1 MKPKEPPSLMS
12 NPLDPKLNR
21 RQFLRQTFAFSA
33 LAAASPRLLLADQ
46 PAISPK
52 PAPDPNGQHMFMV
65 GDWGTDKYLDQQIA
79 TANAMKGWVDQRHI
93 HPGSLFMLGDNWY
106 GDLGVGYVSPRWQ
119 QQFEQMYPTSHFPG
133 PAYVVLGNHDYER
146 RVSSK
151 VDLQLGYAAH
161 AASQGKPTRWT
172 LPSRWYTFQYPQNNP
187 VITFI
192 CLDTNLPGQ
201 KHGAEMFEPWSFDMK
216 KEDRDAQDAWFR
228 AELAK
233 PRTTPFVAC
242 VAHHPLYT
250 NGVHKD
256 QKILI
261 HDWDAL
267 LRQYK
272 IDFWISGHDH
282 DLQHLE
288 FAGHPTSFVIS
299 GGGGAELVDWTTPP
313 EKRGPYGGK
322 VIGFSNMELS
332 KDSIIFRHVSAQG
345 QVLHSFRKTPDGKV
359 EIFLPAV

>member
-1 MKPKEPPSLMS
+1 
-12 NPLDPKLNR
+12 
-21 RQFLRQTFAFSA
+21 
-33 LAAASPRLLLADQ
+33 
-46 PAISPK
+46 
-52 PAPDPNGQHMFMV
+52 
-65 GDWGTDKYLDQQIA
+65 
-79 TANAMKGWVDQRHI
+79 
-93 HPGSLFMLGDNWY
+93 
-106 GDLGVGYVSPRWQ
+106 
-119 QQFEQMYPTSHFPG
+119 MYPTSHFPG

-161 AASQGKPTRWT
+161 AKGTRWT
-172 LPSRWYTFQYPQNNP
+172 LPSRWYTFTYPQKDP

-192 CLDTNLPGQ
+192 CLDTNLPGM
-201 KHGAEMFEPWSFDMK
+201 KHGAEIFEPWSFDMK
-216 KEDRDAQDAWFR
+216 KEDRDQQDAWFR
-228 AELAK
+228 QELAK
-233 PRTTPFVAC
+233 PRMTPFVAC

-250 NGVHKD
+250 NGIHKD

-313 EKRGPYGGK
+313 EKRGPFGNK
-322 VIGFSNMELS
+322 VIGFSNMEFS
-332 KDSIIFRHVSAQG
+332 KDGIIFRHVNAQG
-345 QVLHSFRKTPDGKV
+345 QAIHIFRKTPDGKV
-359 EIFLPAV
+359 EIFLPSV

>member
-1 MKPKEPPSLMS
+1 MS
-12 NPLDPKLNR
+12 NPLDHKMNR
-21 RQFLRQTFAFSA
+21 RRFLRQSFAFSA
-33 LAAASPRLLLADQ
+33 VAAASPRLALAAQ
-46 PAISPK
+46 AGGLKPA
-52 PAPDPNGQHMFMV
+52 PAPDPNGQHMFLV
-65 GDWGTDKYLDQQIA
+65 GDWGTDKYLDQQTA
-79 TANAMKGWVDQRHI
+79 TARAMMQWVDQRHI

-106 GDLGVGYVSPRWQ
+106 GDMGVGYISPRWQ

-146 RVSSK
+146 KVSSK

-161 AASQGKPTRWT
+161 AQSTQGKATRWT
-172 LPSRWYTFQYPQNNP
+172 LPARWYTFTYPKDNP

-192 CLDTNLPGQ
+192 CLDTNLPGM
-201 KHGAEMFEPWSFDMK
+201 KHGAEVFMPWSFDMN
-216 KEDRDAQDAWFR
+216 KEDRDAEDSWFR

-233 PRTTPFVAC
+233 PRSTPFLAV
-242 VAHHPLYT
+242 VAHHPIYT
-250 NGVHKD
+250 NGIHRD

-261 HDWDAL
+261 KDWEPL

-272 IDFWISGHDH
+272 VDFWISGHDH

-313 EKRGPYGGK
+313 ERRGPYGAK
-322 VIGFSNMELS
+322 SIGFSDMEFT
-332 KDSIIFRHVSAQG
+332 KEAITFRHVNAQG
-345 QVLHSFRKTPDGKV
+345 QVIHTFRKTPGSQV
-359 EIFLPAV
+359 ELFQSGA